1 MILKFNMTLK
11 ENELLMGAEL
21 RISSPFNNS
30 HQFLKSTTR
39 HYRIQL
45 FDILSNLINLKDISN
60 IENELILRQIDTHVV
75 NIDENK
81 WIRLDASPAVERWII
96 SPLENYGLY
105 LKITNVNGSSIDEK
119 LINNNPVLI
128 ENRLSEEN
136 KPLLLTYTCDGL
148 EKQSDIISRMKRSS
162 SGRKHRKKGRRDT
175 CRRNSLYVDFSD
187 VGWNDWI
194 VAPLGYQA
202 YFCNGECPYPLADH
216 LNSTNHA
223 IVQTLV
229 NSVSPSKVPRACCVP
244 TELSP
249 ISMLYV
255 DEYEK
260 VVLKNYQDMVVEA
273 CGCR

>member
-1 MILKFNMTLK
+1 MILK
-11 ENELLMGAEL
+11 ESELLVGAEL
-21 RISSPFNNS
+21 RIPSPFNRTS
-30 HQFLKSTTR
+30 LKLLKSSTR

-45 FDILSNLINLKDISN
+45 FDVLSNVINLKDISN
-60 IENELILRQIDTHVV
+60 IEDELNLRQIDTHIV
-75 NIDENK
+75 NIEDDK
-81 WIRLDASPAVERWII
+81 WIRLDAFPAIERWII

-105 LKITNVNGSSIDEK
+105 LKITNVDGSSIDDSLNHNQN
-119 LINNNPVLI
+119 LIDNTSL
-128 ENRLSEEN
+128 EDS

-162 SGRKHRKKGRRDT
+162 ISSGRKQRRKGKRDA

-194 VAPLGYQA
+194 VAPRGYQA
-202 YFCNGECPYPLADH
+202 YFCNGECPYPLTDH

-260 VVLKNYQDMVVEA
+260 VVLKNYQDMVVES